1 MAEEVDPSLDP
12 YRTYK
17 IGDVQYT
24 DKYSVEAYTFPE
36 DLFSNKAPYGNSWV
50 MININAQ
57 DISKYNS
64 LYKRVAVYENK
75 DFSNTRNIPNITGN
89 EVAAVAVVGSVA
101 VGAVSSTF
109 SSLKDTLN
117 SGGKVN
123 PARLAGEALAATA
136 KGAVA
141 GGFAALPFLASGQAN
156 RKTSRIDTAIM
167 LPMPSSLIT
176 GYMAEWGESDTALLN
191 AALRLGGVAKDAIKG
206 AFSGD
211 YNAFSNI
218 AGQGIT
224 ELSEAATQASL
235 ASQNMLGAGG
245 ISAAT
250 GLASNSKKEMIFN
263 GVGFR
268 TFTLEYKLYPKTQSE
283 VAKIYAIINTLK
295 FHMHPEYKSEGRYTF
310 IYPSE
315 FDISF
320 MHNENENFWVNRI
333 ATSVLK
339 NLSVNYTP
347 EGLWAQHGGSLSGSP
362 TALTINMTFQELS
375 ILTKE
380 TVSMGY

>member
-1 MAEEVDPSLDP
+1 MSEARISAQNGT
-12 YRTYK
+12 TY
-17 IGDVQYT
+17 GSEFV
-24 DKYSVEAYTFPE
+24 DKYSIEAFTYPE
-36 DLFSNKAPYGNSWV
+36 DLFNNKAPYGNSWV

-57 DISKYNS
+57 DISKYNGI
-64 LYKRVAVYENK
+64 YKKVAVYENK
-75 DFSNTRNIPNITGN
+75 DFSNTRNINPNVTGG
-89 EVAAVAVVGSVA
+89 EVTAVAAG
-101 VGAVSSTF
+101 VGAAAGAIGSAF
-109 SSLKDTLN
+109 NSLKDVLN
-117 SGGKVN
+117 SGSKIGAAQAV
-123 PARLAGEALAATA
+123 GETLAAGA

-141 GGFAALPFLASGQAN
+141 GSFATLPFLASGQAN

-167 LPMPSSLIT
+167 LPMPTSLIT
-176 GYMAEWGESDTALLN
+176 GYTMEWGESDTALLN
-191 AALRLGGVAKDAIKG
+191 AALRLGEAAGDQLTKVVKS
-206 AFSGD
+206 AFTGD
-211 YNAFSNI
+211 LTGLVNTE
-218 AGQGIT
+218 AGQ
-224 ELSEAATQASL
+224 AATQASL
-235 ASQNMLGAGG
+235 ATQNMLGAGG

-250 GLASNSKKEMIFN
+250 GLASNPKKEIVFN

-268 TFTLEYKLYPKTQSE
+268 NFNLQYRMYPKSQAE

-339 NLSVNYTP
+339 NLTVNYTP
-347 EGLWAQHGGSLSGSP
+347 DGLWAQHGGSLSGSP
-362 TALTINMTFQELS
+362 NAIDITMQFQELS